1 MNDQRCEHCKYADRM
16 RCYGSSESSM
26 IRCTSHHMWVGTTDR
41 RACFMDP
48 AIDTLRDALMKSK
61 EANGKK

>member
-1 MNDQRCEHCKYADRM
+1 
-16 RCYGSSESSM
+16 
-26 IRCTSHHMWVGTTDR
+26 MWVGSADR

-61 EANGKK
+61 EANVKK